1 MLLLRGVYIFG
12 RWMRLINFRNVLI
25 SKYKGMDVYWRKS
38 RRAERRTRDDW
49 LSTIDSNTMN
59 GLLSRHESVLFSF
72 LTSSS
77 TTSLLLSP
85 FMCFP
90 LSLRRLWFSSDV
102 FPFDPQSVFSH
113 APYCVE
119 NCRPK
124 LCAILN
130 ILINRTQYIHIE

>member
-1 MLLLRGVYIFG
+1 MLLLRGVYISE

-90 LSLRRLWFSSDV
+90 LSLRRLV
-102 FPFDPQSVFSH
+102 QLECFPFRPSIRIFS
-113 APYCVE
+113 CSLL
-119 NCRPK
+119 RGK
-124 LCAILN
+124 LSPETMCN
-130 ILINRTQYIHIE
+130 S